1 MSRRMARELS
11 MKLLYQ
17 LDIQISDRDKQIGLF
32 LELNPLSQKDKE
44 YFMNIISGVDNK
56 KKYIDDIVSKI
67 SKGWK
72 LERISKVDLAILRL
86 AVYEIAFREDIP
98 YNVSINEAVE
108 LAKTYS
114 GKESSSFINGILGK
128 VVEKVK
134 NDT

>member
-1 MSRRMARELS
+1 MSRRTARELS

-17 LDIQISDRDKQIGLF
+17 LDIQIEHRDNQIGLF
-32 LELNPLSQKDKE
+32 LELNPLSEKDKE
-44 YFMNIISGVDNK
+44 YFISIINGVYNK
-56 KKYIDDIVSKI
+56 LNYIDDIVSKI

-108 LAKTYS
+108 LAKNYS
-114 GKESSSFINGILGK
+114 SKESSSFINGILGK
-128 VVEKVK
+128 VVEKIK
-134 NDT
+134 NDA